1 MIHAFVPCSRGYD
14 SLSDAE
20 RIAGNDACAP
30 SLGPTL
36 EPIHSQESVMATA
49 AHEINWQRDVDQ
61 AIAEAG
67 RTHRPLLLDFTAAP
81 L

>member
-1 MIHAFVPCSRGYD
+1 MLARISACSTR
-14 SLSDAE
+14 DA
-20 RIAGNDACAP
+20 A
-30 SLGPTL
+30 L
-36 EPIHSQESVMATA
+36 ETDPLPQELVMATA
-49 AHEINWQRDVDQ
+49 AHEINWQHDVDQ